1 MHHPGHG
8 SAAIDQTD
16 LLPMAQQPGGSGLFA
31 CQRIQA
37 PTAVEHCLHASFTA
51 PHHHNLILA
60 KTSELEVYLV
70 DQVRWRALHSAHEYR
85 DRTPLH
91 SYIA

>member
-1 MHHPGHG
+1 
-8 SAAIDQTD
+8 
-16 LLPMAQQPGGSGLFA
+16 MAQQPGGSGLFA

-37 PTAVEHCLHASFTA
+37 PTAVEHCLHVSFTA

-70 DQVRWRALHSAHEYR
+70 DQVRWRFSLHSAHDYR
-85 DRTPLH
+85 DRSSLY
-91 SYIA
+91 SNIA